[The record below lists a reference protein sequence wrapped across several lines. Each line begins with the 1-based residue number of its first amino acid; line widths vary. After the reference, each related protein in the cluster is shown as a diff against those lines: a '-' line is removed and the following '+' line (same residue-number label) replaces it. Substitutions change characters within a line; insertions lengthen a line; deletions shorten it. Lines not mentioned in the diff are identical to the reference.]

1 MGIYTPY
8 SRRVTFTPL
17 TKTPNEILAME
28 GMSFPKPP
36 PLIGTLENHNLNKFY
51 DYHGDKGH
59 NTNDCYQLKK
69 QIEEAVA
76 LGKLSHLVKDIC
88 QSNQRNGSQG
98 RNDVKLPEK
107 NYSLGTSAKI
117 TRAKLDK
124 YSRDA
129 GMSNVR
135 SGAIR
140 RTLEKLKAKNKVDL
154 QPIEEDVQG
163 TEMRYVGTK
172 TQKGTT
178 GPTSQTQTTPSPS
191 TNFVNETIDIL
202 RTMIKELD
210 HQTKAKA
217 TPRKLVYVDSEK
229 EAPDRVSPKAKNHH
243 AEKVK
248 KAGEPKPNYGNRE
261 KEEIQTHRKMVDE
274 MFERVKAFIRGEM
287 AAGSAKMVRPFQG
300 DKGNTRSLWDNFTS
314 LIKTIKEFLAMEGI
328 SFPELPPLIENPKK
342 QNLNKLCDYH
352 EDKGHNTNDCYQLKK
367 QIEEAVASGKLA
379 HLLRDICWSN
389 QKSKKQRRNDVK
401 VINMIAGGRN
411 HKRPYKE
418 ERSGLTE
425 ELTFPAIP

>member
-51 DYHGDKGH
+51 DCHGDKGH

-76 LGKLSHLVKDIC
+76 LGKLAHLVKDIC

-129 GMSNVR
+129 GMSMDML
-135 SGAIR
+135 GASSEEAELI
-140 RTLEKLKAKNKVDL
+140 KIFMNAKKAKNKVDL
-154 QPIEEDVQG
+154 QPIEEEVQG
-163 TEMRYVGTK
+163 TEMRYVGTE

-191 TNFVNETIDIL
+191 TNFIKENIDIL

-217 TPRKLVYVDSEK
+217 TPRKLIYVDSEK
-229 EAPDRVSPKAKNHH
+229 ESPDRSEGSLQRQRTITLRRSKRLENQSRTMEIERRKKSKPIERSEYKETSTDSEYEEGSKDTCEDMNSPYKRPKAT
-243 AEKVK
+243 
-248 KAGEPKPNYGNRE
+248 PFTTR
-261 KEEIQTHRKMVDE
+261 ITH
-274 MFERVKAFIRGEM
+274 
-287 AAGSAKMVRPFQG
+287 
-300 DKGNTRSLWDNFTS
+300 FT
-314 LIKTIKEFLAMEGI
+314 
-328 SFPELPPLIENPKK
+328 
-342 QNLNKLCDYH
+342 YH
-352 EDKGHNTNDCYQLKK
+352 RR
-367 QIEEAVASGKLA
+367 GKLP
-379 HLLRDICWSN
+379 
-389 QKSKKQRRNDVK
+389 RNIRV
-401 VINMIAGGRN
+401 
-411 HKRPYKE
+411 YKE
-418 ERSGLTE
+418 NKDPEDHLSIFSAAVEQE
-425 ELTFPAIP
+425 EWLMPI